1 MEGCCVSS
9 VMMTSGRLADCGS
22 TGLALLGER
31 ADATRAP
38 VRVTGR
44 GHRRPRLYRARII
57 TWSSLGF
64 KYPGGLGAEPPCW
77 RDRDGG

>member
-1 MEGCCVSS
+1 M
-9 VMMTSGRLADCGS
+9 RI
-22 TGLALLGER
+22 LGYDDER
-31 ADATRAP
+31 AVGGLRLNGIWRCWVNDPAP
-38 VRVTGR
+38 RGRRVASMGAVI
-44 GHRRPRLYRARII
+44 GVPALYRARIV

>member
-1 MEGCCVSS
+1 MEGCCASS
-9 VMMTSGRLADCGS
+9 VMVTSGRIAGQRDW
-22 TGLALLGER
+22 ALLGER
-31 ADATRAP
+31 PGRPARAP
-38 VRVTGR
+38 GRITGR
-44 GHRRPRLYRARII
+44 GHRRPRLYRARIV